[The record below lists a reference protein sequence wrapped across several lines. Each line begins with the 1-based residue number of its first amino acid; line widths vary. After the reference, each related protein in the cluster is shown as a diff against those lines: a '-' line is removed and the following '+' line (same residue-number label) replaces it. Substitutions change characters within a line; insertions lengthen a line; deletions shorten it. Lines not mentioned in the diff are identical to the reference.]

1 MTFVCVGEFTVDAMY
16 CGFKQGPATDGWV
29 KAKQNHSCSKDTGG
43 CVWVVSVGG
52 LSTCLQTAPL
62 SGPFDLNTEP
72 ALLSQSE
79 TGSLV
84 IL

>member
-1 MTFVCVGEFTVDAMY
+1 MRHTH
-16 CGFKQGPATDGWV
+16 TDTR
-29 KAKQNHSCSKDTGG
+29 ADTHMPR
-43 CVWVVSVGG
+43 VSVG